1 MIHKPMNP
9 TETIMMMLKKRT
21 NLRPRSPAM

>member
-9 TETIMMMLKKRT
+9 TETIMIMLKKRT
-21 NLRPRSPAM
+21 TLRPRSPAM